1 MQNVFSGATCP
12 VSFEKVN
19 DSAVRLGA
27 FLTICLSVFG
37 LYTENSLLF
46 GCLGLDF
53 ALRAFSLSRFSP
65 IALFSKFLVPI
76 LNLPA
81 HLVDAAPKKFAAGV
95 GIVFCVLIAGFFSA
109 QWFQTADFLGGI
121 LLICASLEAFLGYCV
136 GCQVYSWFVLP
147 FLRKNKVEV

>member
-12 VSFEKVN
+12 VSLERVN

-27 FLTICLSVFG
+27 FLTICLSIVG
-37 LYTENSLLF
+37 LYTENSIVF

-53 ALRAFSLSRFSP
+53 ALRAFSFARFSP
-65 IALFSKFLVPI
+65 IALLSKFLVPV
-76 LNLPA
+76 LNLPTQM
-81 HLVDAAPKKFAAGV
+81 VDAAPKKFAAGV
-95 GIVFCVLIAGFFSA
+95 GLLFCALIAGFLSA

-121 LLICASLEAFLGYCV
+121 LLVCASFEAFLGYCV

-147 FLRKNKVEV
+147 FLRK